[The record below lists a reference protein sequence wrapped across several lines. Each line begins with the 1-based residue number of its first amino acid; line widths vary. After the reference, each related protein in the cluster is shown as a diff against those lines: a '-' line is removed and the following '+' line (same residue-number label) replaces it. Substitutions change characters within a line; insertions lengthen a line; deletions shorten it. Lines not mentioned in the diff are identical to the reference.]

1 MAEESDLEKTESA
14 SPRRLEKA
22 REDGDV
28 ARSRELVTLVILG
41 AGISGLWLTSGSL
54 GTTFGGALQ
63 HGLQFD
69 RKSAFD
75 ASHMLTQ
82 TGSMV
87 LEALLAIAPFFGMM
101 MLAAL
106 VGPIILGG
114 WLFSTKAIAPKFSKL
129 NPLAGIGRM
138 FSTQSLAE
146 LTKALAKSLLVGV
159 VAWWVISGHV
169 GDMVALMGE
178 PAHRALPHAI
188 RMIVVDCA
196 VIAATLV
203 IVAMIDVPYQLWSH
217 AKKLRMSRED
227 LRQEHKESEG
237 DPHVKANIRRM
248 QQQVAKRRMMAEVP
262 KADIVVTN
270 PTHFA
275 VALKYRD
282 GDMRAPRVVAKGSDL
297 VAQRIRELAKEHN
310 VAVLEAP
317 PLTRALF
324 KHTRLGDEIPAG
336 LYTAVA
342 EVLAWVYQLKRWKDE
357 GGDAPRTPSDL
368 PVPSELQYNVSAA

>member
-1 MAEESDLEKTESA
+1 MSEESDLEKTEEA

-75 ASHMLTQ
+75 ASHMMTQ
-82 TGSMV
+82 AGSMV
-87 LEALLAIAPFFGMM
+87 LEGLLAIAPFFGMM
-101 MLAAL
+101 VLAAL

-114 WLFSTKAIAPKFSKL
+114 WLFSTKAIAPNFGKL

-227 LRQEHKESEG
+227 VRQEHKESEG

-248 QQQVAKRRMMAEVP
+248 QQQAAKRRMMSEVP

-282 GDMRAPRVVAKGSDL
+282 GDMRAPIVVAKGSDL

-324 KHTRLGDEIPAG
+324 KHTRLGDEIPSG

-357 GGDAPRTPSDL
+357 GGDAPRTPTDL

>member
-1 MAEESDLEKTESA
+1 MSEESDLEKTEEA

-75 ASHMLTQ
+75 ASHMMNQ
-82 TGSMV
+82 AGSMV
-87 LEALLAIAPFFGMM
+87 LEGLLAIAPFFGMM

-114 WLFSTKAIAPKFSKL
+114 WLFSTKAIAPNFGKL

-178 PAHRALPHAI
+178 PANRALPHAI

-248 QQQVAKRRMMAEVP
+248 QQQIAKRRMMSEVP

-282 GDMRAPRVVAKGSDL
+282 GDMRAPIVVAKGSDL

-324 KHTRLGDEIPAG
+324 KHTRLGDEIPSG

-357 GGDAPRTPSDL
+357 GGDAPRTPTDL

>member
-1 MAEESDLEKTESA
+1 
-14 SPRRLEKA
+14 
-22 REDGDV
+22 
-28 ARSRELVTLVILG
+28 
-41 AGISGLWLTSGSL
+41 
-54 GTTFGGALQ
+54 
-63 HGLQFD
+63 
-69 RKSAFD
+69 
-75 ASHMLTQ
+75 
-82 TGSMV
+82 
-87 LEALLAIAPFFGMM
+87 
-101 MLAAL
+101 
-106 VGPIILGG
+106 
-114 WLFSTKAIAPKFSKL
+114 
-129 NPLAGIGRM
+129 
-138 FSTQSLAE
+138 
-146 LTKALAKSLLVGV
+146 

-169 GDMVALMGE
+169 GTMVSLMYE
-178 PAHRALPHAI
+178 PAHRALPHAVRLI
-188 RMIVVDCA
+188 AADCA
-196 VIAATLV
+196 LIAATLV
-203 IVAMIDVPYQLWSH
+203 IVAMIDVPYQLWTY

-227 LRQEHKESEG
+227 VRQEHKESEG

-248 QQQVAKRRMMAEVP
+248 QQQAAKRRMMSEVP

-282 GDMRAPRVVAKGSDL
+282 GDMRAPIVVAKGSDL
-297 VAQRIRELAKEHN
+297 VAARIRELAKEHN

-357 GGDAPRTPSDL
+357 GGDAPRTPTDL

>member
-368 PVPSELQYNVSAA
+368 PVPAELQYNVSAA

>member
-357 GGDAPRTPSDL
+357 GGEAPRTPSDL

>member
-1 MAEESDLEKTESA
+1 MSEESDLEKTEAA

-41 AGISGLWLTSGSL
+41 AGIAGIWLTSGSL

-69 RKSAFD
+69 RHSAFD
-75 ASHMLTQ
+75 PAHMLNQ
-82 TGSMV
+82 AGSMV
-87 LEALLAIAPFFGMM
+87 LEALMAIAPFLGMM

-106 VGPIILGG
+106 VGPLMLGG
-114 WLFSTKAIAPKFSKL
+114 WMFSTKAIGPKFSKL
-129 NPLAGIGRM
+129 DPLAGIGRM
-138 FSTQSLAE
+138 FSAQSLAE
-146 LTKALAKSLLVGV
+146 LIKAVAKSLLVGI
-159 VAWWVISGHV
+159 VAWWVISGHI
-169 GDMVALMGE
+169 GDMVSLMGE

-188 RMIVVDCA
+188 RMVVVDCA

-227 LRQEHKESEG
+227 VRQEHKESEG

-248 QQQVAKRRMMAEVP
+248 QQQAAKRRMMSEVP

-275 VALKYRD
+275 VALKTATATCGHRSWWP
-282 GDMRAPRVVAKGSDL
+282 RAATWWRSASASSPRNTTWPCSRHRHSPARFSSTPAWVTRSRPACTRRSPKCSPGSTSSS
-297 VAQRIRELAKEHN
+297 AGR
-310 VAVLEAP
+310 
-317 PLTRALF
+317 TRAVTHRARRATCPFL
-324 KHTRLGDEIPAG
+324 
-336 LYTAVA
+336 
-342 EVLAWVYQLKRWKDE
+342 
-357 GGDAPRTPSDL
+357 PSF
-368 PVPSELQYNVSAA
+368 NTT

>member
-1 MAEESDLEKTESA
+1 MSEESDLEKTEAA

-41 AGISGLWLTSGSL
+41 TGIAGLWLTSGSL
-54 GTTFGGALQ
+54 SNAFGGALLR
-63 HGLQFD
+63 GLQFD
-69 RKSAFD
+69 RNAAFD
-75 ASHMLTQ
+75 PSHMRVQ
-82 TGSMV
+82 AGYMV
-87 LEALLAIAPFFGMM
+87 MEALLAIAPFLGMM
-101 MLAAL
+101 ALAAL
-106 VGPIILGG
+106 IGPLLLGG
-114 WLFSTKAIAPKFSKL
+114 WLFSTKALAPNFGKL
-129 NPLAGIGRM
+129 NPLSGIGRM

-146 LTKALAKSLLVGV
+146 LTKAVAKSLLVGS
-159 VAWWVISGHV
+159 VAWWVISGHI
-169 GDMVALMGE
+169 GTMVSLMGE
-178 PAHRALPHAI
+178 PAHRALPHAVRLI
-188 RMIVVDCA
+188 AADCA
-196 VIAATLV
+196 LIAATLV
-203 IVAMIDVPYQLWSH
+203 IVAMIDVPYQLWSY

-227 LRQEHKESEG
+227 VRQEHKESEG

-248 QQQVAKRRMMAEVP
+248 QQQAAKRRMMAEVP

-297 VAQRIRELAKEHN
+297 VAARIRELAKEHN
-310 VAVLEAP
+310 IAVLEAP

-357 GGDAPRTPSDL
+357 GGEAPRTPTDL
-368 PVPSELQYNVSAA
+368 AVPTELQYNVSAA

>member
-1 MAEESDLEKTESA
+1 MSEESDLEKTEAA

-28 ARSRELVTLVILG
+28 ARSRELVTLVMVG
-41 AGISGLWLTSGSL
+41 AGIAGIWLTAGSL
-54 GTTFGGALQ
+54 STTFGGALQ

-69 RKSAFD
+69 RNSAFD
-75 ASHMLTQ
+75 SSHMLAQ
-82 TGSMV
+82 AGSMV
-87 LEALLAIAPFFGMM
+87 LEGLLAIAPFLGMM
-101 MLAAL
+101 LLAAL
-106 VGPIILGG
+106 VGPLLLGG
-114 WLFSTKAIAPKFSKL
+114 WLFSTKAIGPNFGKL

-146 LTKALAKSLLVGV
+146 LTKALAKSLLVGI
-159 VAWWVISGHV
+159 VAWWVISAHI

-188 RMIVVDCA
+188 RMVVADCA
-196 VIAATLV
+196 VIAASLV
-203 IVAMIDVPYQLWSH
+203 IVAMIDVPWQLWSH

-248 QQQVAKRRMMAEVP
+248 QQQAAKRRMMSEVP

-297 VAQRIRELAKEHN
+297 VAQRIRELAKENN
-310 VAVLEAP
+310 VAILEAP

>member
-1 MAEESDLEKTESA
+1 MSEESDLEKTEEA

-54 GTTFGGALQ
+54 GTTFGGALH

-75 ASHMLTQ
+75 ASHMMNQ
-82 TGSMV
+82 AGSMV
-87 LEALLAIAPFFGMM
+87 LEGLLAIAPFFGMM

-114 WLFSTKAIAPKFSKL
+114 WLFSTKAIAPNFGKL

-188 RMIVVDCA
+188 RLIVVDCA

-248 QQQVAKRRMMAEVP
+248 QQQIAKRRMMSEVP

-282 GDMRAPRVVAKGSDL
+282 GDMRAPIVVAKGSDL

-324 KHTRLGDEIPAG
+324 KHTRLGDEIPSG

-357 GGDAPRTPSDL
+357 GGDAPRTPTDL

>member
-188 RMIVVDCA
+188 RMVAVDCA

-248 QQQVAKRRMMAEVP
+248 QQQTAKRRMMAEVP

-270 PTHFA
+270 PSHFA

>member
-1 MAEESDLEKTESA
+1 MSEESDLEKTEAA

-28 ARSRELVTLVILG
+28 ARSRELVTLVMLA
-41 AGISGLWLTSGSL
+41 AGIGGIWLISGSL
-54 GTTFGGALQ
+54 GATFNGALR

-69 RKSAFD
+69 RHSAFD
-75 ASHMLTQ
+75 TSHMLTQ
-82 TGSMV
+82 TGEMV
-87 LEALLAIAPFFGMM
+87 LEALISFAPFLGMM
-101 MLAAL
+101 VLAAL
-106 VGPIILGG
+106 VGPVILGG
-114 WLFSTKAIAPKFSKL
+114 WLFSTKAIAPNFGKL

-146 LTKALAKSLLVGV
+146 LVKALAKSLLVGF

-169 GDMVALMGE
+169 GDMVSLMAE
-178 PAHRALPHAI
+178 PAHRALPHAV
-188 RMIVVDCA
+188 RMVVVDCA

-203 IVAMIDVPYQLWSH
+203 IVAMIDVPWQLWSH

-227 LRQEHKESEG
+227 VRQEHKESEG

-248 QQQVAKRRMMAEVP
+248 QQQAAKRRMMSEVP

-357 GGDAPRTPSDL
+357 GGDAPRTPTDL

>member
-1 MAEESDLEKTESA
+1 MSEESDLEKTEAA

-41 AGISGLWLTSGSL
+41 AGIAGIWLTSGSL

-69 RKSAFD
+69 RHSAFD
-75 ASHMLTQ
+75 PAHMLNQ
-82 TGSMV
+82 AGSMV
-87 LEALLAIAPFFGMM
+87 LAALMAIAPFLGMM

-106 VGPIILGG
+106 VGPLMLGG
-114 WLFSTKAIAPKFSKL
+114 WMFSTKAIGPKFSKL
-129 NPLAGIGRM
+129 DPLAGIGRM
-138 FSTQSLAE
+138 FSAQSLAE
-146 LTKALAKSLLVGV
+146 LIKAVAKSLLVGI
-159 VAWWVISGHV
+159 VAWWVISGHI
-169 GDMVALMGE
+169 GDMVSLMGE

-188 RMIVVDCA
+188 RMVVVDCA

-227 LRQEHKESEG
+227 VRQEHKESEG

-248 QQQVAKRRMMAEVP
+248 QQQAAKRRMMSEVP

-282 GDMRAPRVVAKGSDL
+282 GDMRAPIVVAKGSDL

>member
-87 LEALLAIAPFFGMM
+87 QEALLAIAPFFGMM

-188 RMIVVDCA
+188 RMVVVDCA

-270 PTHFA
+270 PSHFA

-357 GGDAPRTPSDL
+357 GGEAPRTPSDL

>member
-1 MAEESDLEKTESA
+1 MSEESDLEKTEEA

-75 ASHMLTQ
+75 ASHMMTQ
-82 TGSMV
+82 AGSMV
-87 LEALLAIAPFFGMM
+87 LEGLLAIAPFFGMM
-101 MLAAL
+101 VLAAL
-106 VGPIILGG
+106 VGPLILGG
-114 WLFSTKAIAPKFSKL
+114 WLFSTKAIAPNFGKL

-227 LRQEHKESEG
+227 VRQEHKESEG

-248 QQQVAKRRMMAEVP
+248 QQQAAKRRMMSEVP
-262 KADIVVTN
+262 KADIVLTN

-297 VAQRIRELAKEHN
+297 VAQRIRELAKENN

-324 KHTRLGDEIPAG
+324 KHTRLGDEIPSG

>member
-188 RMIVVDCA
+188 RMVVVDCA

-357 GGDAPRTPSDL
+357 GGEAPRTPSDL

>member
-1 MAEESDLEKTESA
+1 MSEESDLEKTEEA

-82 TGSMV
+82 AGSMV
-87 LEALLAIAPFFGMM
+87 LEGLLAIAPFFGMM

-114 WLFSTKAIAPKFSKL
+114 WLFSTKAIAPNFGKL

-146 LTKALAKSLLVGV
+146 LTKALAKSLLVGL

-357 GGDAPRTPSDL
+357 GGDAPRTPTDL

>member
-1 MAEESDLEKTESA
+1 MSEESDLEKTEEA

-54 GTTFGGALQ
+54 GATFGGALQ

-82 TGSMV
+82 AGSMV
-87 LEALLAIAPFFGMM
+87 LEGLMAIAPFFGMM

-114 WLFSTKAIAPKFSKL
+114 WLFSTKAIAPNFGKL

-282 GDMRAPRVVAKGSDL
+282 GDMRAPIVVAKGSDL

-357 GGDAPRTPSDL
+357 GGDAPRTPTDL

>member
-1 MAEESDLEKTESA
+1 MSEESDLEKTEAA

-28 ARSRELVTLVILG
+28 VRSRELVTLVILG
-41 AGISGLWLTSGSL
+41 AGIAGIWLTSGSL
-54 GTTFGGALQ
+54 SNTFGGALQ
-63 HGLQFD
+63 HGLRFD
-69 RKSAFD
+69 RNTAFD
-75 ASHMLTQ
+75 SSHMLTQ
-82 TGSMV
+82 AGSMV
-87 LEALLAIAPFFGMM
+87 LEGLLAIAPFLGMM
-101 MLAAL
+101 MLAAFI
-106 VGPIILGG
+106 GPLMLGG
-114 WLFSTKAIAPKFSKL
+114 WLFSAKAIGPNFGKL

-227 LRQEHKESEG
+227 VRQENKESEG

-248 QQQVAKRRMMAEVP
+248 QQQAAKRRMMSEVP
-262 KADIVVTN
+262 KADIVLTN
-270 PTHFA
+270 PSHFS

-282 GDMRAPRVVAKGSDL
+282 GDMRAPIVVAKGSDL

-357 GGDAPRTPSDL
+357 GGDAPRTPSHL

>member
-188 RMIVVDCA
+188 RMVVVDCA

-368 PVPSELQYNVSAA
+368 PVPAELQYNVSAA